1 MNGKGENLRMFNVG
15 SQSERGGMTAWAAV
29 PLAPH
34 APLGFC
40 RPRRFRERY
49 G

>member
-1 MNGKGENLRMFNVG
+1 MNGTGENLLTFSEG
-15 SQSERGGMTAWAAV
+15 SQRERGRMIAWAAV

-34 APLGFC
+34 APLAFC